1 MLLHVSLIKFLI
13 LKFTIFL
20 QRLKT
25 VDPTNYQADKFEP
38 LYLLYFSENS
48 FESPHYQSIRPNS
61 NLTGS
66 IETSPMVQEYD
77 HHAHSVDNLSAEG
90 LNFDDIT
97 PPICESTAIDKSSS
111 VWAKLESQIEY
122 FSSVEISEDLFSFGR
137 KLNKE
142 QSPYL
147 AHGDC
152 PVSVYIKISRN
163 HFTIRRM
170 GNSAFLEDHSAAGT
184 YVRNKL
190 VGKEKSVQLKN
201 DDIISIG
208 DEFFVKPGKK
218 AMIGFKF
225 IQKFVQPQ
233 KRLPNF
239 DETTVLESTS
249 TILEP
254 EESVT
259 EVSQSKRSR
268 VSNESRILRS
278 EIRKRCSKLS
288 KSGIY
293 SSNMIIYGIKS
304 YILKKVGL

>member
-1 MLLHVSLIKFLI
+1 MLPHVSLIKFLI

-20 QRLKT
+20 QILKT

-48 FESPHYQSIRPNS
+48 FASPHYQSIRPNS
-61 NLTGS
+61 NLPGS

-77 HHAHSVDNLSAEG
+77 HQAHSVDNLSAEG

-97 PPICESTAIDKSSS
+97 PPICESTAIDKSS

-122 FSSVEISEDLFSFGR
+122 FSSVEISEDSFSFGR
-137 KLNKE
+137 KLNKQ

-170 GNSAFLEDHSAAGT
+170 GNIAFLDDHSAAGT

-208 DEFFVKPGKK
+208 DEFLVKPGKK
-218 AMIGFKF
+218 AIIGFKF
-225 IQKFVQPQ
+225 TQKSVQPP

-254 EESVT
+254 EKSVV
-259 EVSQSKRSR
+259 EVSQDSFRQPKRS
-268 VSNESRILRS
+268 
-278 EIRKRCSKLS
+278 
-288 KSGIY
+288 
-293 SSNMIIYGIKS
+293 
-304 YILKKVGL
+304 KVAIQL